1 VRVPVSYIFQIG
13 RQSNIVENDDRS
25 FLWPIRF
32 LFLKMIS
39 KRYLLSLL
47 FILLYQASIGQQKQ
61 VAITLDDA
69 PFTTWSERTSLR
81 TIEEANSSILRTVSR
96 YNVPVCIFINES
108 PLIKEGET
116 DARINV
122 LKQWLSSPLVTA
134 GNHSYSHPNYANM
147 ELAAFQDEIIKGEV
161 ITKKLLEGTGRSLQ
175 YFRFPFNALGRDS
188 ITKTT
193 MQTFLKDKGYINTPF
208 TIESSDYLFN
218 TLYQQALNKN
228 DKTRAKVIADA
239 YISYTISVFEYFE
252 TLSQQQYQ
260 RQVPQ
265 IFLGHVNALHADC
278 IAILIEQLKRKGYT
292 FIDLTTALKDDV
304 YKQHDYYAGPY
315 GFSWFYRWERDTQK
329 RKKLL
334 QSQPEPPDEIYQ
346 QYLKAIR
353 TVPAN

>member
-1 VRVPVSYIFQIG
+1 
-13 RQSNIVENDDRS
+13 
-25 FLWPIRF
+25 
-32 LFLKMIS
+32 MIS

-47 FILLYQASIGQQKQ
+47 FILLCKVSFAQQKQ

-69 PFTTWSERTSLR
+69 PFSSWSERTPLKVL
-81 TIEEANSSILRTVSR
+81 EDANTKILHAINR
-96 YNVPVCIFINES
+96 YTVPVCIFINENT
-108 PLIKEGET
+108 LIKEGET
-116 DARINV
+116 DARIKI
-122 LKQWLSSPLVTA
+122 LRQWLSNPLITP

-147 ELAAFQDEIIKGEV
+147 DASAFQDEIIKGEV
-161 ITKKLLEGTGRSLQ
+161 VTKKILEGTGRTLQ

-188 ITKTT
+188 ITKAV
-193 MQTFLKDKGYINTPF
+193 MQDFLKTKSYISTPF

-218 TLYQQALNKN
+218 TLYQQALDKN
-228 DKTRAKVIADA
+228 DKTRAKAIADA
-239 YISYTISVFEYFE
+239 YISYTIASFDYFE
-252 TLSQQQYQ
+252 TLSQQQYK

-265 IFLGHVNALHADC
+265 VFLGHVNTLHADC
-278 IAILIEQLKRKGYT
+278 FTTLIERLQKKGYT
-292 FIDLTTALKDDV
+292 FIDLSTALKDDV